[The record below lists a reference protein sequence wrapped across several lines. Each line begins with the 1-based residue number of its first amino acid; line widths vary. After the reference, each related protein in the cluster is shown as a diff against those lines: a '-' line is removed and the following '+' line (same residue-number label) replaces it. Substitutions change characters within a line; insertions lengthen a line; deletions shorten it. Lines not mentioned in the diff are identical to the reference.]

1 MFSKLKQ
8 SHFPQ
13 LLILFILA
21 VYFLTATLTQLLH
34 LPLVIQMLM
43 DVAWCLLGVLILINW
58 RSLFQSSI
66 QVKALL
72 AVVVLFFLSTLVG
85 LALNYQCILYYLW
98 GIRNNFAYLVFFF
111 ACILFLKAE
120 RIQDYWKC
128 FDLLFAVNFLVTL
141 FQFFILGYEQDYL
154 GGIFGVQQ
162 GCNSR
167 TNAFLMIV
175 ITCSIVRYLNQQE
188 KAWVCLLKCA
198 MALIIAALAE
208 LKMFILEFCVIIVLA
223 VLLTKFSRRKLYLLI
238 GGCIGGILAI
248 QILTW
253 IFPEWAGT
261 FSVKG
266 FWEIA
271 ASTNGYTGAGDGEF
285 NRLTAIPMAWSTYL
299 TTWQQKLF
307 GLGLGNCDYSPYA
320 FLTTPFYTQYGAT
333 HYTWLHSGF
342 LMLETGLVG
351 VVLYCGIFAA
361 IFFAVH
367 SLERRGTGDTVC
379 CQTAKILALMCL
391 LLIIYNVSLREYTA
405 YMLFFVL
412 ALPFVSSGSGQN
424 TTIE

>member
-13 LLILFILA
+13 LLIFFILA

-58 RSLFQSSI
+58 RSLFQASI

-85 LALNYQCILYYLW
+85 LALNYQSILYYLW

-120 RIQDYWKC
+120 NIRNYWKC
-128 FDLLFAVNFLVTL
+128 FDLLFAVNFLVTF
-141 FQFFILGYEQDYL
+141 FQFFILGYKQDYL

-162 GCNSR
+162 GCNGR

-175 ITCSIVRYLNQQE
+175 ITCSIVRYLNQEE

-208 LKMFILEFCVIIVLA
+208 LKMFILEFFVIIVLA
-223 VLLTKFSRRKLYLLI
+223 VLLTKFSRKKLYLLI

-253 IFPEWAGT
+253 IFPQWAGT

-266 FWEIA
+266 FWQIA
-271 ASTNGYTGAGDGEF
+271 TSSAGYSGAGNGEF
-285 NRLTAIPMAWSTYL
+285 NRLTPIPMPSTTNF
-299 TTWQQKLF
+299 TT
-307 GLGLGNCDYSPYA
+307 
-320 FLTTPFYTQYGAT
+320 TQ
-333 HYTWLHSGF
+333 HNL
-342 LMLETGLVG
+342 
-351 VVLYCGIFAA
+351 
-361 IFFAVH
+361 
-367 SLERRGTGDTVC
+367 
-379 CQTAKILALMCL
+379 
-391 LLIIYNVSLREYTA
+391 
-405 YMLFFVL
+405 
-412 ALPFVSSGSGQN
+412 
-424 TTIE
+424 